1 MGGGK
6 GVSGGGWQVVV
17 KNGELVRLRAVP
29 QYEVRG
35 EGDLRL
41 ISPSP

>member
-29 QYEVRG
+29 
-35 EGDLRL
+35 
-41 ISPSP
+41 